1 MPEYVSRLEAA
12 AILSAMFSRRV
23 TKKAL
28 ARLAEQGKGPPYV
41 IILREASYPRDELA
55 AWAEAAPQPPRA
67 RAQATRLG
75 AAAPLAA

>member
-1 MPEYVSRLEAA
+1 MPKYAGRQEAA
-12 AILSAMFSRRV
+12 DILTAILGRRV

-41 IILREASYPRDELA
+41 IILREACYAKDGLA

-67 RAQATRLG
+67 RAQAARLG
-75 AAAPLAA
+75 ASALIAA